1 MSASCRTGTGIAAW
15 RLSPIVPSAS
25 AGVAVESGPM
35 LERLLER
42 FLFSSR
48 WLLAPFYAGLVLSL
62 VVLLIKALQELAHF
76 VRHAFSAIEADVILG
91 GADAGRSDAH

>member
-1 MSASCRTGTGIAAW
+1 
-15 RLSPIVPSAS
+15 
-25 AGVAVESGPM
+25 M

-76 VRHAFSAIEADVILG
+76 VLHAFSASEADVILG
-91 GADAGRSDAH
+91 VLTLVDLTCESWDLINRTVSDRVLSGVAGMPARRWLSAW